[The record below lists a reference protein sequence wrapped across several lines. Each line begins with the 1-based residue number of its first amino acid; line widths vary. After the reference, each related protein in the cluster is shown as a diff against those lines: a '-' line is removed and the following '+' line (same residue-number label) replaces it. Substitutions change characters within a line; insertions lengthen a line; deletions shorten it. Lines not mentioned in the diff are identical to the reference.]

1 VPEVAADINETT
13 VPAPVIRAMLIVP
26 LKSAIPPLPLALIY
40 VRVVPAFIFKVLY
53 PVVAK

>member
-1 VPEVAADINETT
+1 MPEVAADTNETT

-40 VRVVPAFIFKVLY
+40 VIVVPAFIFKVLY